1 MTVQTGPFIIK
12 NLFEETTDGQYP
24 GNDGSIFD
32 FNREYKLIIDDMIKS
47 CMEFDHIDAKKIAV
61 SYTPSKTN
69 SKYGLQAKIYPLRFE
84 GGARDKV
91 INNYKFTVEQFSHNS
106 EEIYYIIAFCIPRF
120 LNLDAQGKLETIAHE
135 LFHIS
140 PRFNGDI
147 RRFSLGAKAA
157 HGSSKDIFDK
167 HIGNIAKNYLYSS
180 TRIMLPKFLYY
191 DYKKLKQTFKEIKF
205 TKLKI
210 PKILREK
217 LELNPF

>member
-1 MTVQTGPFIIK
+1 MTIKTGPFLIK
-12 NLFEETTDGQYP
+12 NLFETSTDDENSV
-24 GNDGSIFD
+24 NDNLIFD
-32 FNREYKLIIDDMIKS
+32 FNHEYKLIIDDMIKS
-47 CMEFDHIDAKKIAV
+47 CVEFGHIDPKKIAV

-84 GGARDKV
+84 GGAREKI
-91 INNYKFTVEQFSHNS
+91 INNYKFTIETLSHKN

-147 RRFSLGAKAA
+147 RRFSLGARAA
-157 HGSSKDIFDK
+157 HGASKDIFDR

-180 TRIMLPKFLYY
+180 MRSILPKFLYY
-191 DYKKLKQTFKEIKF
+191 DYKKLKQNFKEIKF

-217 LELNPF
+217 LELISV